1 MLKFLKAGVGIVSLV
16 SLLSAGENG
25 VHWSYSGKS
34 GPAYWGNLSSD
45 YAMCRLGRNQSPVDI
60 PVYDVYDVD
69 LPPIVFSYHAKS
81 THVSNG
87 HSIKVTV
94 DPGNFIVV
102 DGEKFKLR
110 QFHFH
115 SPSETRI
122 AGRSFPLEAH
132 FVHVSDSGEIAV
144 IAVLFEKGA
153 SNRLLEKIFHR
164 APAVANIET
173 PLVLSPKEIK
183 SLIPSKNGY
192 FRFNGSLTTP
202 PCSEG
207 VRWLV
212 MKQPLTLSK
221 KTLERFKELIPHPNN
236 RPVQPLNARVVLE

>member
-1 MLKFLKAGVGIVSLV
+1 MLKILKTGMGILSIVSF
-16 SLLSAGENG
+16 LSAAESGA
-25 VHWSYSGKS
+25 HWSYSGKS
-34 GPAYWGNLSSD
+34 GPEHWGNLSAD
-45 YAMCRLGRNQSPVDI
+45 YAMCKLGRNQSPIDI
-60 PVYDVYDVD
+60 PVYDIYDVD
-69 LPPIVFSYHAKS
+69 LAPIVFSYHAKS

-87 HSIKVTV
+87 HSVKVEV

-102 DGEKFKLR
+102 DGEKFRLT

-132 FVHVSDSGEIAV
+132 FVHVSDNGDIAV
-144 IAVLFEKGA
+144 IAVLFEEGS
-153 SNRLLEKIFHR
+153 SNALLKKIFHR
-164 APAVANIET
+164 APAVANIQT
-173 PLVLSPKEIK
+173 PLILSPEEIK
-183 SLIPSKNGY
+183 SLIPSRNGY
-192 FRFNGSLTTP
+192 IRFNGSLTTP

-221 KTLERFKELIPHPNN
+221 ETLKRFRELVPHPNN
-236 RPVQPLNARVVLE
+236 RPVQPLNARVILK